1 VIIKQLDQYPTNQ
14 ETAKYKEE
22 FHPIR
27 EPDSWETRVRFFQY
41 IAMTHHNK
49 NDGQGPHEIKSEN
62 TLLIVRMESKNVY
75 YPLE

>member
-1 VIIKQLDQYPTNQ
+1 M
-14 ETAKYKEE
+14 
-22 FHPIR
+22 
-27 EPDSWETRVRFFQY
+27 ETRVRFFQY